1 MEIKT
6 VQSGQGLLSVE
17 IDNKPTDYKIS
28 NNNGVWKMY
37 RVENSDV
44 GFLQFSRNLSRIIH
58 NPKKLSC
65 YVQKQLREIAN

>member
-17 IDNKPTDYKIS
+17 VDNKPTDFKIS

-37 RVENSDV
+37 RVRIVTGDFYN
-44 GFLQFSRNLSRIIH
+44 FLKIYLVSYTTLKNYLVMFKN
-58 NPKKLSC
+58 N
-65 YVQKQLREIAN
+65 

>member
-37 RVENSDV
+37 RVENGD
-44 GFLQFSRNLSRIIH
+44 GGYLQFSKNLSRIIH
-58 NPKKLSC
+58 SPKKLSC
-65 YVQKQLREIAN
+65 YVQKELREIAN